1 LNCIDVNQVRETETG
16 KVRKTGRDPPGL
28 TTHHDCIKNQLNFT
42 AHGVSFMETQRPRST
57 QTRQPAS
64 EQPAT
69 FNIQHAAG
77 ATITESNDEKMM
89 KTSKVAKHEMAT
101 KIIFSQA
108 LGVCAELRT

>member
-1 LNCIDVNQVRETETG
+1 MTALKINLISLPMGSVLW
-16 KVRKTGRDPPGL
+16 K
-28 TTHHDCIKNQLNFT
+28 HKNQDQHK
-42 AHGVSFMETQRPRST
+42 HGN
-57 QTRQPAS
+57 RQ
-64 EQPAT
+64 QAT
-69 FNIQHAAG
+69 SNIQHAAAAAATATA